1 MFIETYF
8 LVKKE
13 QKSYIYIY
21 IYFVSDRFSCKNRAV
36 LCRLIYFLG
45 WDTNTIIQIQHQRN
59 TSPYS
64 YRSTLRSWILLLHI
78 DARFSGH
85 SFFFIPRTITTTT
98 TSATTI
104 TTSSYVSVP
113 TIPNTTTTTLMVT
126 PIYTP
131 LIFHLFLETQKL
143 QILFLCQTIPIWRL
157 LLLAANNLMP
167 LPICKFCSN
176 PLLLLSI

>member
-1 MFIETYF
+1 M
-8 LVKKE
+8 
-13 QKSYIYIY
+13 
-21 IYFVSDRFSCKNRAV
+21 SDRFSCKNRAV

-45 WDTNTIIQIQHQRN
+45 WDTSTIIQIQHQRN

-64 YRSTLRSWILLLHI
+64 YRSTLRSWILVLHI

-98 TSATTI
+98 TTTSATTI
-104 TTSSYVSVP
+104 TTTSYVSVP
-113 TIPNTTTTTLMVT
+113 TIPNTTTTTTTTLMVT